1 MHRMPCDEYIV
12 RDTNG
17 TRQCDTDTVAAH
29 QSYLA
34 REAEKAKCRVLVTL
48 NPFPTIV
55 PAYRVYSSDT
65 LLFQHQSAAHAH
77 QVRVIGAAQ
86 GFFLRSA
93 HVFYKIFRALQSET
107 VYIVVRFRMD
117 TSVFGVQG

>member
-1 MHRMPCDEYIV
+1 MLILLLLVIVGPREY
-12 RDTNG
+12 
-17 TRQCDTDTVAAH
+17 
-29 QSYLA
+29 
-34 REAEKAKCRVLVTL
+34 
-48 NPFPTIV
+48 
-55 PAYRVYSSDT
+55 
-65 LLFQHQSAAHAH
+65 SAAHAH
-77 QVRVIGAAQ
+77 QVMVIGAAQ